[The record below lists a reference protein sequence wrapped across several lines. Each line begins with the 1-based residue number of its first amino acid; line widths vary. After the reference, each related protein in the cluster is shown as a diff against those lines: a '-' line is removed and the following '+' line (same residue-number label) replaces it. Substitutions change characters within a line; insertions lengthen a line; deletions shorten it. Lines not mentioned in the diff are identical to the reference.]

1 MSKTTEIAV
10 TSPPPPKKVKES
22 SVTPQVVPMMG
33 NEAIARGA
41 WEAGAKVASAYP
53 GTPSTEILES
63 LATYPVED
71 IEAQW
76 ATNEKVSYDVATG
89 AALSG
94 VRAFAA
100 MKHVG
105 LNVAADSLMSQTY
118 IGVNAGLVIAVCD
131 DPGIH
136 SSQNEQDTRLYAQLA
151 MAPVLEP
158 ADAQEALDYTRL
170 AFDISEQFDT
180 PVILRSNTRLSH
192 TRSLVKGGERQE
204 QEPRE
209 FLSDPKKAVMI
220 PLHARMR
227 HPLLL
232 EREKALVEYFNQS
245 ELTRWEQGSKEIG
258 IITAGT
264 SYSYVKEVLPSASIL
279 KLASSYPLAE
289 KKVREFCESVDR
301 VIVVEELE
309 PVLENA
315 IRLLGIEVEG
325 KAFFPRVGEFSPEL
339 VRECFEKVGVLEP
352 TSKKTVMEIPPMPRP
367 PLLCAGCPHS
377 SSYMALRAINARV
390 AGDIGCYTLAVMEPL
405 HALDTTVAMGS
416 SIGNAVGIAKAG
428 NETRPIVATIG
439 DSTFLHAG
447 IPPLIDAV
455 YNQANITVLLLDNHT
470 TAMTGGQ
477 EHAGTG
483 VTLRGEKVER
493 VDFEKLVRS
502 VGVKWVRKTDSYN
515 LGHVYQM
522 LNEAIKFR
530 GVSVIISDRPCV
542 LDPQK
547 IKGTPYEAISKA
559 CTACQGCMN
568 LGCPAI
574 HWSDELYDGHH
585 KVYINPD
592 QCMGCSLCAQVC
604 SENAIQLVSN

>member
-1 MSKTTEIAV
+1 MTETIETAAV
-10 TSPPPPKKVKES
+10 KSPQTLEKLEKAQAK
-22 SVTPQVVPMMG
+22 PMMG

-63 LATYPVED
+63 LATYPAED

-76 ATNEKVSYDVATG
+76 ATNEKVAYDVATG
-89 AALSG
+89 ASLSG

-105 LNVAADSLMSQTY
+105 LNVAADALMSQTY

-136 SSQNEQDTRLYAQLA
+136 SSQNEQDTRLLAQLA

-158 ADAQEALDYTRL
+158 SDAQEALDFTRL
-170 AFDISEQFDT
+170 AFEVSEEFDT

-192 TRSLVKGGERQE
+192 TRSLVNVGERLQ
-204 QEPRE
+204 
-209 FLSDPKKAVMI
+209 KKPNNFIDDRKKSVMI

-227 HPLLL
+227 HPILL
-232 EREKALVEYFNQS
+232 EREKSLTKYFNQS
-245 ELTRWEQGSKEIG
+245 DLTRWEKGSTEIG
-258 IITAGT
+258 IITVGI
-264 SYSYVKEVLPSASIL
+264 SYSYVKEVLPSASVL

-289 KKVREFCESVDR
+289 ERVREFCQSVDR

-309 PVLENA
+309 PVVENSV
-315 IRLLGIEVEG
+315 RLLGLEVEG
-325 KAFFPRVGEFSPEL
+325 KSFFPRVGEFSPEL
-339 VRECFEKVGVLEP
+339 VRECFEKAGVLEANRQP
-352 TSKKTVMEIPPMPRP
+352 PVLEVPPMPRP
-367 PLLCAGCPHS
+367 PLLCSGCPHS

-390 AGDIGCYTLAVMEPL
+390 AGDIGCYTLSVMEPL

-416 SIGNAVGIAKAG
+416 SIGNAVGMAKGG
-428 NETRPIVATIG
+428 NEERPIVATIG

-455 YNQANITVLLLDNHT
+455 YNQANITVMLLDNHT

-477 EHAGTG
+477 DHAGTG
-483 VTLRGEKVER
+483 KTLRGESVER
-493 VDFEKLVRS
+493 VDFEQLVRS
-502 VGVKWVRKTDSYN
+502 IGVKWVRKTDSYN
-515 LGHVYQM
+515 LGQVYQI
-522 LNEAIKFR
+522 LREAIKFK

-542 LDPQK
+542 LDPMK
-547 IKGTPYEAISKA
+547 IKGTPYQAVLES
-559 CTACQGCMN
+559 CTGCQSCMN

-574 HWSDELYDGHH
+574 NWSDEMYDGHH
-585 KVYINPD
+585 KVTID
-592 QCMGCSLCAQVC
+592 QAQCMGCSLCAQVC
-604 SENAIQLVSN
+604 SEDAIHLVTN